1 MIKNI
6 LIYIA
11 VLAISFSFAVFY
23 YAWFS
28 NFLLIVVL
36 CLPVLSLLCSLP
48 FMIYSAVKGF
58 SLYASKVIYAGD
70 DVVINLAANNRSG
83 LFCPLIKVL
92 VYSKNSFCGKSKKT
106 AFKYSGMINKPV
118 NIPLSKIGK
127 DCGLVETQTRWLKI
141 YDMLGIFFIPVRF
154 NTAAEILVI
163 PKTANCSEEV
173 LTGKQAIIGYKKK
186 AGGGFSDDYEIR
198 EYRDGDNLR
207 NVHWKLSAKNDDL
220 MVRDPSLPIYKNFK
234 IMLMLG
240 DNPENNNKVLAKFA
254 GVCKNAIKNEIPCT
268 VCTTKN
274 AGAYP
279 LTPQTNIYSIYKA
292 IYTRQ
297 NLGNADTSNA
307 EIHSIFADSE
317 EVAK

>member
-70 DVVINLAANNRSG
+70 DVVINLAANNRNG

-173 LTGKQAIIGYKKK
+173 LTGRQAII
-186 AGGGFSDDYEIR
+186 
-198 EYRDGDNLR
+198 
-207 NVHWKLSAKNDDL
+207 
-220 MVRDPSLPIYKNFK
+220 
-234 IMLMLG
+234 
-240 DNPENNNKVLAKFA
+240 
-254 GVCKNAIKNEIPCT
+254 
-268 VCTTKN
+268 
-274 AGAYP
+274 
-279 LTPQTNIYSIYKA
+279 
-292 IYTRQ
+292 
-297 NLGNADTSNA
+297 
-307 EIHSIFADSE
+307 
-317 EVAK
+317 